1 MHTCYLDSN
10 LFYVGWLFLSG
21 TGNFYTILRPNKHRQ
36 HPEETSNHITYTSNK
51 LLNRMTKKTQQHP
64 TPPLWQVAHD
74 VTDVTWCYFL
84 SDSFDVTCFDRAEN
98 KYVTSTQ
105 SSWRWIPAEAK
116 IKKTEKRGELRSSGR
131 MSVIAVVQLCA
142 SCSVH

>member
-21 TGNFYTILRPNKHRQ
+21 TGNFYTILRPNKHRR

-51 LLNRMTKKTQQHP
+51 LLKRMTKKTQQHP

-74 VTDVTWCYFL
+74 VIHLFSFLLLPVWLIWCDVFWPSGEQICHIHSEQL
-84 SDSFDVTCFDRAEN
+84 EMNSRWGKN
-98 KYVTSTQ
+98 KKN
-105 SSWRWIPAEAK
+105 R
-116 IKKTEKRGELRSSGR
+116 EKRRIKILRSNVCYCSG
-131 MSVIAVVQLCA
+131 ATLCFL
-142 SCSVH
+142 

>member
-51 LLNRMTKKTQQHP
+51 LLNRITKKKNT
-64 TPPLWQVAHD
+64 TTSDSTTLAGSSWCNPPV
-74 VTDVTWCYFL
+74 FL
-84 SDSFDVTCFDRAEN
+84 S
-98 KYVTSTQ
+98 VTSCLTHLM
-105 SSWRWIPAEAK
+105 WRVLTERRTNMSHPLRAAGDEFPLRQ
-116 IKKTEKRGELRSSGR
+116 KKKNREKRRIKILRSNVCYCSG
-131 MSVIAVVQLCA
+131 ATLCFL
-142 SCSVH
+142 